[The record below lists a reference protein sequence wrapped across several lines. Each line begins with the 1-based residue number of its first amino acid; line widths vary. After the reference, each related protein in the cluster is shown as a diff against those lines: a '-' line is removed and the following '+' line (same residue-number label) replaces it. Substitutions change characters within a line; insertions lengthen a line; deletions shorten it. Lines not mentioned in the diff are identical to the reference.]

1 VNNKSLAFKV
11 TPVMIE
17 VSHMPEPKKRI
28 LVVDDEPFVCD
39 AVKMMLTFDGHD
51 VVTAND
57 AKEALEVFEKGSFD
71 LVITDFAMPGMKG
84 DELAAA
90 IKSRSPEQPVV
101 MITAYAEMLQSSGK
115 RLPGVDFLVSKPFLL
130 EHLREAI
137 ATVLPNDHPRQGA
150 PSESKKG

>member
-1 VNNKSLAFKV
+1 MAGL
-11 TPVMIE
+11 
-17 VSHMPEPKKRI
+17 KKRI

-39 AVKMMLTFDGHD
+39 AVKMMLTFDGHE
-51 VVTAND
+51 VVTANEGR
-57 AKEALEVFEKGSFD
+57 EALAVLEKSRFD

-90 IKSRSPEQPVV
+90 IKARSPDQPVV

-115 RLPGVDFLVSKPFLL
+115 QLPGVDYLVSKPFLL

-137 ATVLPNDHPRQGA
+137 STVLPDGDSRRGIKTGA
-150 PSESKKG
+150 KGS

>member
-1 VNNKSLAFKV
+1 
-11 TPVMIE
+11 
-17 VSHMPEPKKRI
+17 MPDPKKRI

-39 AVKMMLTFDGHD
+39 AVKMMLAFDGHE

-57 AKEALEVFEKGSFD
+57 AKEALAVFEKNKFD

-90 IKSRSPEQPVV
+90 IKSRSPRQPVV

-115 RLPGVDFLVSKPFLL
+115 KLPGVDFLVSKPFLL

-137 ATVLPNDHPRQGA
+137 SKVLPESDSNPPKNGN
-150 PSESKKG
+150 PGGSKKG

>member
-1 VNNKSLAFKV
+1 M
-11 TPVMIE
+11 PV
-17 VSHMPEPKKRI
+17 PKKRI

-57 AKEALEVFEKGSFD
+57 AKEALAVFEKNKFD

-90 IKSRSPEQPVV
+90 IKARSPSQPIV
-101 MITAYAEMLQSSGK
+101 MITAYAEMLQSSGQQ
-115 RLPGVDFLVSKPFLL
+115 LPGVDFLVSKPFLL

-137 ATVLPNDHPRQGA
+137 LTVLPEASSKDGA
-150 PSESKKG
+150 RTESKQD